1 MSRPSRL
8 ALAALLAATVPAAG
22 QDDFWISVGSFKS
35 FDAAQRLQAKAAL
48 TLAEP
53 VQMLPAEVAG
63 RNVFRV
69 VGGPYESRAAAA
81 EHARN
86 AQTSGYP
93 DAWVLRA
100 PSFATAAAPSPG
112 LEALPEF
119 DGDVAALDAVGEGG
133 GAPSDAAPTRITEA
147 VDDGLAGGYRVDSPL
162 DIDVTLGDEAGID
175 AMLAEG
181 SGIDATFA
189 EDAGIDAAL
198 AEDAALDLDFDELA
212 NFDDFASLAALDDF
226 DDFDDLENL
235 ATTPPTTRSARQ
247 PSFIETTEEP
257 AWEAPPGFTLHRL
270 PGPGDGTAGRSF
282 PDQPAG
288 RDGGGGVMCKLI
300 GWLPFVKSCD
310 DR

>member
-1 MSRPSRL
+1 MSRPSHL
-8 ALAALLAATVPAAG
+8 ALIALLAATVPAAG

-100 PSFATAAAPSPG
+100 ASFATVAAPSPG
-112 LEALPEF
+112 IEALPDI
-119 DGDVAALDAVGEGG
+119 DGDTATLDVLAGGAPLDAGPTRITHAADDGLASANG
-133 GAPSDAAPTRITEA
+133 MDLALNADMFPSDAA
-147 VDDGLAGGYRVDSPL
+147 DL
-162 DIDVTLGDEAGID
+162 
-175 AMLAEG
+175 
-181 SGIDATFA
+181 
-189 EDAGIDAAL
+189 DAAL
-198 AEDAALDLDFDELA
+198 AEDAALDLDFDDLA
-212 NFDDFASLAALDDF
+212 NFDDFASLTALDDL
-226 DDFDDLENL
+226 DDDLENL
-235 ATTPPTTRSARQ
+235 ATTPRPARQ

-270 PGPGDGTAGRSF
+270 PGPGDGTTGRSF
-282 PDQPAG
+282 PDPPAG
-288 RDGGGGVMCKLI
+288 RDGNGGVMCKLI

-310 DR
+310 R

>member
-8 ALAALLAATVPAAG
+8 ALVALLAATVPAAG

-100 PSFATAAAPSPG
+100 AGFATVAAPSPG
-112 LEALPEF
+112 IEALPDI
-119 DGDVAALDAVGEGG
+119 DGDEALPDIDGDTATLDVLAGGGSASLDAGPTRITHAADDGLASANGMEWALDTGVM
-133 GAPSDAAPTRITEA
+133 PSDAA
-147 VDDGLAGGYRVDSPL
+147 DL
-162 DIDVTLGDEAGID
+162 
-175 AMLAEG
+175 
-181 SGIDATFA
+181 
-189 EDAGIDAAL
+189 DAAL
-198 AEDAALDLDFDELA
+198 AEDAALDLDFDDLA
-212 NFDDFASLAALDDF
+212 NFDDFASLAALDDL

-235 ATTPPTTRSARQ
+235 ATTPPTPRPARQ

-288 RDGGGGVMCKLI
+288 RDGNGGVMCKLI

-310 DR
+310 GR